1 MSPYS
6 TKNNSSDKEKCI
18 RSEFYNLFKN
28 SPIPE
33 NGAFKSEPLHQQA
46 NLIKNT
52 FIMRFIKNN

>member
-33 NGAFKSEPLHQQA
+33 NELLS
-46 NLIKNT
+46 NLGLWTPTGKPYQEY
-52 FIMRFIKNN
+52 FL